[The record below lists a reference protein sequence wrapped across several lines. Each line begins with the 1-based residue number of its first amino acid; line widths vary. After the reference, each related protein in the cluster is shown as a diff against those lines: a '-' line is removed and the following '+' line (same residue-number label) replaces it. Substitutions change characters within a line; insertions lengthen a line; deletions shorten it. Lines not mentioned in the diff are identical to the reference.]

1 MTDSFWKERYDVM
14 REEYDL
20 VLKENAYLFSQVREI
35 KAHASLGDIVSA
47 ITGIKALVERLDRCT
62 PNNYTNK
69 PQVKV
74 SQEGGYKWKSE

>member
-47 ITGIKALVERLDRCT
+47 ITGIKDLVDRLDSCT
-62 PNNYTNK
+62 PKTYTNK
-69 PQVKV
+69 SKV
-74 SQEGGYKWKSE
+74 QERGYRWNQE